1 MVVGD
6 IVRDTSTGEVVIIT
20 MLNPS
25 WFDTVEKQLHTWDFE
40 VMCEGQT
47 YYVDS
52 DDLEVIDATR

>member
-1 MVVGD
+1 MME
-6 IVRDTSTGEVVIIT
+6 DTSTGEVVIIT

-52 DDLEVIDATR
+52 DDLEVIDASR